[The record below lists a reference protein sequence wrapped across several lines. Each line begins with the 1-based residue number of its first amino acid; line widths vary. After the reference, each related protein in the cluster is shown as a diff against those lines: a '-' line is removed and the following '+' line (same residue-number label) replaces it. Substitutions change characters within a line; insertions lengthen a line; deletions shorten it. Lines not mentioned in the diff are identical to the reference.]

1 MIKKYLLYLFGT
13 LLIVAAAL
21 YITEWVF
28 VPYIYGIA
36 CVGTAVLFL
45 LHPYKGD
52 NFRLKRLNI
61 QQAIAALM
69 LPVSAY
75 FMFRSRNENGNVW
88 IVCLLVSA
96 ILQTYVIF
104 VRDYEEKKNNHGNDQ
119 QSAK

>member
-1 MIKKYLLYLFGT
+1 MIKNYLLYVFGT
-13 LLIVAAAL
+13 LLILSAIL
-21 YITEWVF
+21 YSTGWAFI
-28 VPYIYGIA
+28 PYIYGIA
-36 CVGTAVLFL
+36 CGGTAVLFL

-69 LPVSAY
+69 LPVSAGL
-75 FMFRSRNENGNVW
+75 MFWSQNNEW

-104 VRDYEEKKNNHGNDQ
+104 VREYEEKKNNHGSNQ
-119 QSAK
+119 

>member
-1 MIKKYLLYLFGT
+1 MIKNYLLYIFGT
-13 LLIVAAAL
+13 LLILAAVL
-21 YITEWVF
+21 YITEWLF
-28 VPYIYGIA
+28 VPYVYGIA
-36 CVGTAVLFL
+36 CVGTAVWFLF
-45 LHPYKGD
+45 HPYRGD
-52 NFRLKRLNI
+52 IFRLKRLNI

-75 FMFRSRNENGNVW
+75 FMFRNRNEW
-88 IVCLLVSA
+88 IACLLVSA

>member
-1 MIKKYLLYLFGT
+1 MIKNYLLYLFGT
-13 LLIVAAAL
+13 LLILAAVL
-21 YITEWVF
+21 YITRWSF
-28 VPYIYGIA
+28 VPYLYGIA
-36 CVGTAVLFL
+36 CVGTAAVFLFS
-45 LHPYKGD
+45 PYKGD

-75 FMFRSRNENGNVW
+75 FMFRNQNEW

-96 ILQTYVIF
+96 VLQTYVIF
-104 VRDYEEKKNNHGNDQ
+104 VRDYEEKKNNHGTNQ

>member
-1 MIKKYLLYLFGT
+1 MIKNYPFYLFGT
-13 LLIVAAAL
+13 LLIVSTVL
-21 YITEWVF
+21 YVTGWVF
-28 VPYIYGIA
+28 VPYMYGAA
-36 CVGTAVLFL
+36 CIGTAVLFL

-61 QQAIAALM
+61 QQAIAALI

-75 FMFRSRNENGNVW
+75 FMFRNMNEW

>member
-1 MIKKYLLYLFGT
+1 MIKTYLLYLFGG
-13 LLIVAAAL
+13 LLISAAIL
-21 YITEWVF
+21 YTTEWALI
-28 VPYIYGIA
+28 PYLYA
-36 CVGTAVLFL
+36 LASVGVAVLFL
-45 LHPYKGD
+45 ITPCKSD

-75 FMFRSRNENGNVW
+75 FMLRKMNEW

-96 ILQTYVIF
+96 LLQTYVVF
-104 VRDYEEKKNNHGNDQ
+104 VRDYEEKKNKHGNDQ

>member
-1 MIKKYLLYLFGT
+1 MIKNYLLYLSGA
-13 LLIVAAAL
+13 LLILSAIL
-21 YITEWVF
+21 YITEWTF
-28 VPYIYGIA
+28 VPYMYGCA
-36 CVGTAVLFL
+36 CVGMAVLFL

-75 FMFRSRNENGNVW
+75 FMYRNKNEW

-104 VRDYEEKKNNHGNDQ
+104 VRDYEEKKNKDGNNQ

>member
-1 MIKKYLLYLFGT
+1 MIKNYLFYLFGT
-13 LLIVAAAL
+13 LLIVSAIL
-21 YITEWVF
+21 YVTDWMF
-28 VPYIYGIA
+28 VPYVYGIA
-36 CVGTAVLFL
+36 SVGTAVLFL

-61 QQAIAALM
+61 QQAITALM

-75 FMFRSRNENGNVW
+75 LMYINRNEW

-104 VRDYEEKKNNHGNDQ
+104 VRDYEEKKNNHGNNQ
-119 QSAK
+119 QPAK

>member
-1 MIKKYLLYLFGT
+1 MIKNHLFYASGL
-13 LLIVAAAL
+13 LLILSAVL
-21 YITEWVF
+21 YITGWMWAT
-28 VPYIYGIA
+28 YLY
-36 CVGTAVLFL
+36 AVAGAMVATHFL

-75 FMFRSRNENGNVW
+75 FMYRRMNEW
-88 IVCLLVSA
+88 MVCLLVSA
-96 ILQTYVIF
+96 LLQTYVVF
-104 VRDYEEKKNNHGNDQ
+104 VREYEERKNHGNDQ

>member
-1 MIKKYLLYLFGT
+1 MIKNYLLYLFGT
-13 LLIVAAAL
+13 LLIVSAIL
-21 YITEWVF
+21 YIQGWTF
-28 VPYIYGIA
+28 VPYMYGVA
-36 CVGTAVLFL
+36 CIGTATLFL

-75 FMFRSRNENGNVW
+75 FMFRRMNEW

-96 ILQTYVIF
+96 LLQMYVIF
-104 VRDYEEKKNNHGNDQ
+104 VRDYEEKKNKRGNDQ